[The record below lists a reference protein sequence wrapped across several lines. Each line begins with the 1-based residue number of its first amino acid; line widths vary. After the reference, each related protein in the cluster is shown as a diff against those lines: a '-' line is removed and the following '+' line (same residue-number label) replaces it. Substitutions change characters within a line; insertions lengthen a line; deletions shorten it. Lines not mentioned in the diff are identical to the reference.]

1 MVTVAE
7 RAERA
12 GRALLEALWREWSS
26 DAEVEHQAKRD
37 ARREEVL
44 PELRAVVEDFTEGRA
59 SLKEFR
65 DRMQQ
70 FSLQYQD
77 LWGFN
82 GYGGQMTLNQLEKTA
97 TPDDE
102 PAIRAAFAPPADL
115 DQAQQRVAA
124 LAALWKELRERK
136 KAAGSPGSA
145 PAPGNAPFVLSFLW
159 EAFDPDLF
167 PVYFLRTREGL
178 KALGLFTPT
187 GDPEQ
192 DYRRFAEAV
201 ARARE
206 ALGVGTWD
214 VEHACY
220 WHGDHPFVGFV
231 SADFEFARDNERLN
245 REAWN
250 SRSGYATADDE
261 QEAKENVRRLQDR
274 LRWLAD
280 DLRTGLGELLPD
292 HPLKL
297 SSERASLSG
306 EGRYR
311 SEAWLFAAIERPGG
325 GEEGPGLR
333 IQVSPHGVHVGI
345 HPGSLDDEARLQL
358 LDAAEQAGLA
368 GDDGF
373 MLRQPDVEAAGVAA
387 ADPAGDALLVA
398 RQWSPD
404 EAVTQGRSFQ
414 AALLGAA
421 RELAP
426 LLKAFDRP
434 SDPPPAP
441 GRRAWLVRGEVDGE
455 DRTPTWIKQG
465 YVAVGWAGAG
475 AMPSGTPKA
484 QISERLAATH
494 DDTPLALA
502 TATGCLHK
510 FLNLMTPGDLVLALG
525 ATDFHVGVI
534 DSEPYWHAGAP
545 DARRRDTRWRGHAA
559 DWRKRQLPKQLTDKF
574 IHMVEVGEITQLRDE
589 VAGFF
594 QPDGDPEPEPL
605 GFDPDVVHLYVKLAD
620 LDLISA
626 EDTVA
631 SHGEHAVAHG
641 AVWFMGNWSV
651 AGKAEQFRAAIKQ
664 GKVPV
669 LCLGQRAAGLV
680 AFAPILD
687 VRSDREPVPCPDPA
701 YLPEVYDT
709 TTPYRTW
716 VLTGPFTAAE
726 DFRPSVAAE
735 DFSLV
740 NFAGTRLAS
749 ILNKRPVHAYLRYD
763 PIAVTPTV
771 EDRPLPLPT
780 AERFEEGYRRICQ
793 DLAVDRE
800 VVEKV
805 VTHLVAGKSVILTG
819 PTGSGKTALAQL
831 IPRVFFDIDTHLVT
845 ATADWTSYEVVG
857 GIFPHV
863 ETAEDGGTSLAYGV
877 RRGHVY
883 EAVLRNWRTD
893 DEGTLL
899 HAGTQPARRVEE
911 RDGTTTVGTWLV
923 IDEFNRADIDKAFGD
938 LFTAIEYRSLRVPMV
953 DPERPGLATRE
964 LPIPRHFRILATMN
978 SFDRNYLYAISDA
991 LKRRFAFVDV
1001 GLPSDLAEERGKVS
1015 ERVKRH
1021 LAEAGIDSDTDLLAD
1036 AEQVLYEFL
1045 GFVRAFR
1052 AVGVAQAIAVLQFA
1066 AVRSAFGE
1074 LSTTAHLED
1083 ALLADVLPQLENLPL
1098 TQLGLLRTWC
1108 RGDPKALADHLLQI
1122 VRAETVTPG
1131 ALRDVAAVARHLA
1144 ARCSG
1149 PAGTRCKDV
1158 ADAAEGPA
1166 DDQQADR
1173 IAQLLRGS
1181 VEGDGTP
1188 ALGALLSEELHLGP
1202 LPKVAGRLADYSSEQ
1217 GY

>member
-1 MVTVAE
+1 MVT
-7 RAERA
+7 RA
-12 GRALLEALWREWSS
+12 GRALLEALWRERLS
-26 DAEVEHQAKRD
+26 DAADVDHQAKRD

-44 PELRAVVEDFTEGRA
+44 PELQTIAQDFTQGRS

-70 FSLQYQD
+70 FSLQHQD

-82 GYGGQMTLNQLEKTA
+82 GYGQMTLNQLQKTA

-102 PAIRAAFAPPADL
+102 PALRAAFAPPTDL
-115 DQAQQRVAA
+115 DQAQERVAA
-124 LAALWKELRERK
+124 LVALCKELKERAK
-136 KAAGSPGSA
+136 ETGTPGSA
-145 PAPGNAPFVLSFLW
+145 PAPGNAPYVLSFLW
-159 EAFDPDLF
+159 EAFDRDRF
-167 PVYFLRTREGL
+167 PVYFLRTREAL
-178 KALGLFTPT
+178 QALGLFTPT
-187 GDPEQ
+187 GDHEH
-192 DYRRFAEAV
+192 DYRGFAEAV

-206 ALGVGTWD
+206 VLGVGTWD

-220 WHGDHPFVGFV
+220 WHGEHPFVGFV
-231 SADFEFARDNERLN
+231 AADFESARDNERLN

-250 SRSGYATADDE
+250 SRSGYATPENE
-261 QEAKENVRRLQDR
+261 QAAKENVRRLQDR

-280 DLRTGLGELLPD
+280 DLRTELTALLPD
-292 HPLKL
+292 RPVKL

-311 SEAWLFAAIERPGG
+311 AEAWLYAGREEPGG
-325 GEEGPGLR
+325 GAVGPALRVQMTTDGVRVGL
-333 IQVSPHGVHVGI
+333 
-345 HPGSLDDEARLQL
+345 HPGSLDDEALTELLEGAEAARPAGELQTSAASGVL
-358 LDAAEQAGLA
+358 DLGEPHVADAPDDGLLAARSWSGEDAAGQGRAFRASALDAI
-368 GDDGF
+368 
-373 MLRQPDVEAAGVAA
+373 R
-387 ADPAGDALLVA
+387 ALV
-398 RQWSPD
+398 
-404 EAVTQGRSFQ
+404 
-414 AALLGAA
+414 
-421 RELAP
+421 P
-426 LLKAFDRP
+426 LLIKAEGLTEARN
-434 SDPPPAP
+434 PPRIP
-441 GRRAWLVRGEVDGE
+441 GRGAWLVRGRVGDQ
-455 DRTPTWIKQG
+455 DRTGVWLQEG
-465 YVAVGWAGAG
+465 YVGAG
-475 AMPSGTPKA
+475 WPDAPDVAAGLGREEIKERVAAGYPHYTPA
-484 QISERLAATH
+484 QVRSAAGN
-494 DDTPLALA
+494 LVR
-502 TATGCLHK
+502 
-510 FLNLMTPGDLVLALG
+510 FLDEIADGDLVVTPAGDDLRIGTLTSPPYRREEAIDLHRR
-525 ATDFHVGVI
+525 AVAWRGVV
-534 DSEPYWHAGAP
+534 
-545 DARRRDTRWRGHAA
+545 TRWREKPIPAGLKDAMDRRHAVSDLSDFRDDIA
-559 DWRKRQLPKQLTDKF
+559 ALISPGPAPLPA
-574 IHMVEVGEITQLRDE
+574 I
-589 VAGFF
+589 A
-594 QPDGDPEPEPL
+594 
-605 GFDPDVVHLYVKLAD
+605 FDPDVVHLYVKLAD

-631 SHGEHAVAHG
+631 AHGEHAAAHG
-641 AVWFMGNWSV
+641 RVWFMGNWSV
-651 AGKAEQFRAAIKQ
+651 AGKAEQFRSAIGQ

-669 LCLGQRAAGLV
+669 LCLGQRGAGLV

-726 DFRPSVAAE
+726 DLRPAVAAE

-740 NFAGTRLAS
+740 NFAGTRLTS
-749 ILNKRPVHAYLRYD
+749 ILTKRPVHAYLRYD
-763 PIAVTPTV
+763 PVPVTATV

-780 AERFEEGYRRICQ
+780 AERFEEGYQRIRK

-800 VVEKV
+800 VVEKI

-831 IPRVFFDIDTHLVT
+831 IPRVFFDIDNHLVT
-845 ATADWTSYEVVG
+845 ATADWTSYEVIG
-857 GIFPHV
+857 GVFPHV
-863 ETAEDGGTSLAYGV
+863 ETAEDGGTSLAYGI

-883 EAVLRNWRTD
+883 EAVLRNWRAD

-899 HAGTQPARRVEE
+899 HAGAQPARRVEE

-938 LFTAIEYRSLRVPMV
+938 LFTAIEYRSLRVPVV
-953 DPERPGLATRE
+953 DPERPGMATRE

-1001 GLPSDLAEERGKVS
+1001 GLPSNLDEEREKVR
-1015 ERVKRH
+1015 ERVQRH
-1021 LAEAGIDSDTDLLAD
+1021 LTEAGIDSDTDLLAD
-1036 AEQVLYEFL
+1036 ADQVLYEFL

-1066 AVRSAFGE
+1066 AVRSAFGD

-1083 ALLADVLPQLENLPL
+1083 ALLADVLPQLENLPQ

-1108 RGDPKALADHLLQI
+1108 RGDPKALADHLVQI
-1122 VRAETVTPG
+1122 VGAETVTPG

-1144 ARCSG
+1144 ARCPG
-1149 PAGTRCKDV
+1149 PAGTRCKAI

-1173 IAQLLRGS
+1173 IEQLLHGAA
-1181 VEGDGTP
+1181 GDDGTP
-1188 ALGALLSEELHLGP
+1188 GLGALLSDELQLSS
-1202 LPKVAGRLADYSSEQ
+1202 LPKVAGRLADYAAEQ
-1217 GY
+1217 AY